1 MRVLG
6 ALDAPGATMRKTRHL
21 TIMSSADGPMLYT
34 RNENTTIHDVGPLPA
49 HTLTH
54 RLQGTTKGNTSS
66 YRASISLDM
75 PKEDRTSINSSKS
88 ALHALKFKPGF
99 THINGESLPNEKANT
114 SSGQREG
121 GKNRGLYGEGDK
133 SLVERR
139 MQQAIMQK
147 SREKG
152 RVRPHSTY

>member
-21 TIMSSADGPMLYT
+21 TIMSSADVPMLYT
-34 RNENTTIHDVGPLPA
+34 
-49 HTLTH
+49 
-54 RLQGTTKGNTSS
+54 
-66 YRASISLDM
+66 SISLDM

-139 MQQAIMQK
+139 MQQATMQK